1 MRFVYQFIYNS
12 ISIYP
17 FIFASSIQSFI
28 YPFTQLHIHV
38 CVIHSSKHL
47 PSIHSLIYTSINIIV
62 DVSIHQFIYSSIHL
76 PLHTCIWIYL
86 SPNNYIYLSHLCR
99 HSRLM
104 ITRKP
109 YHIIHTVL
117 IYILKQLLSIIEL

>member
-1 MRFVYQFIYNS
+1 MYLSISSS

-28 YPFTQLHIHV
+28 YPFRQLHINV
-38 CVIHSSKHL
+38 SVIHSSKHL
-47 PSIHSLIYTSINIIV
+47 SIHSTSSNIIV

-76 PLHTCIWIYL
+76 PLHICIYMYL

-117 IYILKQLLSIIEL
+117 ICILKQLLSIIEL